1 VLYDFDQILNRKH
14 TNSVKWEFMSLLN
27 DKVDADALPF
37 WIADMD
43 FAPPPAMIEAI
54 KKRTDQLVLGYSMAD
69 DTYYRAV
76 ITWFEERF
84 TWCIAPQNIFIS
96 SGVVPAI
103 KELLLALSA
112 PGDGVIIQRPVYYPF
127 SILIEKT
134 GRRVVN
140 NALVNTDGRYTIDFQ
155 DLENKVRDPA
165 TTMMLFCSPHNP
177 VGRVWS
183 REELEQ
189 VGRICLE
196 HDVLLVSDEIHC
208 DLLRAGVRHFPLT
221 TLFPDNDTIITCTS
235 PSKTFNCAGMQIANI
250 IIENKI
256 LQEKWTDMVGPELP
270 SPLALAAVRGAY
282 EGGGA
287 WLQQLRK
294 YLDDNVLFLQHFLR
308 TELPETRFTVP
319 EGTYLAWIDFSS
331 YGYSNRELS
340 DLLVTGARVLLEDGL
355 MFGSEGN
362 GFQRMNIACPRSIL
376 KTGLQQM
383 AATLHPG

>member
-1 VLYDFDQILNRKH
+1 
-14 TNSVKWEFMSLLN
+14 
-27 DKVDADALPF
+27 
-37 WIADMD
+37 
-43 FAPPPAMIEAI
+43 
-54 KKRTDQLVLGYSMAD
+54 
-69 DTYYRAV
+69 
-76 ITWFEERF
+76 
-84 TWCIAPQNIFIS
+84 
-96 SGVVPAI
+96 
-103 KELLLALSA
+103 
-112 PGDGVIIQRPVYYPF
+112 VIIQRPVYYPF

-155 DLENKVRDPA
+155 DLENKARDPA

-196 HDVLLVSDEIHC
+196 YDVLLVSDEIHC

>member
-1 VLYDFDQILNRKH
+1 
-14 TNSVKWEFMSLLN
+14 
-27 DKVDADALPF
+27 
-37 WIADMD
+37 
-43 FAPPPAMIEAI
+43 
-54 KKRTDQLVLGYSMAD
+54 
-69 DTYYRAV
+69 
-76 ITWFEERF
+76 
-84 TWCIAPQNIFIS
+84 
-96 SGVVPAI
+96 VVPAI

-155 DLENKVRDPA
+155 DLENKARDPA

-256 LQEKWTDMVGPELP
+256 LQEKWTDMVGPELS

-319 EGTYLAWIDFSS
+319 EGTYLAWIDFSN